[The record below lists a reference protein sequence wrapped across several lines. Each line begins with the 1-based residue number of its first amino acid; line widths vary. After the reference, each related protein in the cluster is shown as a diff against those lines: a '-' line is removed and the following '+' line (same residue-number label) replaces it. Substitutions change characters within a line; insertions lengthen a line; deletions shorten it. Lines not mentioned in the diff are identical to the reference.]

1 MKNNLVSVIIP
12 TRYRLRLLKN
22 AISSVLSQTILPFQI
37 IIIDDENSKN
47 SKHTLN
53 KIKKKSK
60 KIKIFNTKKNRGVAF
75 ANYNGK
81 CF

>member
-37 IIIDDENSKN
+37 IIIDDACEHKVERYIL
-47 SKHTLN
+47 KL
-53 KIKKKSK
+53 KSK
-60 KIKIFNTKKNRGVAF
+60 IAELF
-75 ANYNGK
+75 
-81 CF
+81 